1 MVGRKINEM
10 DIKWR
15 GHALRSSEFLRSLAL
30 LNCFKLFPK
39 FVQALVIS
47 RFGLFDERWLR
58 HSCNLQGIGRYRAA
72 LFFARQGGGACWAHP
87 LFDAGW
93 YGSRYGFRG
102 TPAEALLH
110 YWCVGDRIGLRPHAW
125 FDSRLFRLRYAL
137 PFWGATALEIFMRSW
152 QRYPLAHPHFE
163 LRWYL
168 DRYPDVRLSG
178 QNPLVHYVH
187 FGMREGRQPN
197 QYFIPSWYLE
207 HNSDVSLSGLPA
219 ALHFCLY
226 GANELR
232 NPGPDF
238 DSVGYAS
245 RHAEMSEAGYVL
257 DPLAHYLITGRAQGA
272 DPGPSCLYAQ
282 ELVKACFREQQ
293 QDGASRLDVVIP
305 VYRGLEETR
314 VCIGSVIESESFEN
328 MRLRIYNDCSPEPE
342 VTSYLRR
349 LASDYPQIILVE
361 NPENLGFV
369 GTVNSAMRAAME
381 SEDFTAVVLLNSDT
395 EVANDWLW
403 RMHWHAMTDVR
414 VASVTALSNNAT
426 ICSYPHLGANEMPAG
441 MTVADLDVL
450 ASSVNAGMSV
460 DVPTGVGFCM
470 LITRQALEE
479 LGLFD
484 QDAFGRGYGEENDFC
499 MRALQAGFR
508 NLLALDVFVRH
519 VGEVSFAETSKP
531 GKIVAERVLATR
543 YPDYAA
549 RVGAFVARDPSL
561 TARLR
566 LTFSRWR
573 ASADIVHVLFTHA
586 LGGGTERYVRE
597 EVSRLSAE
605 GPVVVVRP
613 AKNQKNRIRIESTSS
628 YDGFDV
634 EVSVEDANGLAAL
647 LKTMG
652 VGKVRIHH
660 VLGFGG
666 DVVRRGLAM
675 ADLEY
680 DFMVHDYY
688 SICPQITLT
697 TERSRYCGESGLEA
711 CDACI
716 GVRPSHGAS
725 DIRNWRMSN
734 EWLVSGAKGVYA
746 PSADAAARIERYFG
760 VRPEV
765 RYHES
770 EISLQPV
777 GMPRVSRHDA
787 RAPYRVVIIGALAN
801 HKGRQVVLDAAE
813 AARKHGYPLQ
823 FHLIG
828 DPLGAIPAE
837 LRAKLQW
844 TGPYQEQDL
853 ARLIEESR
861 ADAFLFAAT
870 SPETYSYTLSSAIR
884 TGLPIIATAI
894 GAFPERLINH
904 ARAML
909 VPWDIDG
916 GMLAKEIVRLLHE
929 LHRDNA

>member
-1 MVGRKINEM
+1 MERKTKEM
-10 DIKWR
+10 DIKRR
-15 GHALRSSEFLRSLAL
+15 GHALRSSEFFRSLAL
-30 LNCFKLFPK
+30 LNCFKLLPK
-39 FVQALVIS
+39 FVQAFVIA
-47 RFGLFDERWLR
+47 RLRLFDDRWLR
-58 HSCNLQGIGRYRAA
+58 HSSDFQGIGRYRAA
-72 LFFARQGGGACWAHP
+72 LFFARQSGGGACRAHP
-87 LFDAGW
+87 LFDADW

-137 PFWGATALEIFMRSW
+137 PFWGATALEIFMRNW
-152 QRYPLAHPHFE
+152 QRCPLGHPHFE
-163 LRWYL
+163 LQWYL

-187 FGMREGRQPN
+187 FGMSEGRQPN

-207 HNSDVSLSGLPA
+207 HNSDVSVSGLPA

-245 RHAEMSEAGYVL
+245 RHAEMSEAGYAL

-282 ELVKACFREQQ
+282 ELVETRFREQQ
-293 QDGASRLDVVIP
+293 QDRAPRLDVVIP

-361 NPENLGFV
+361 NQENLGFV
-369 GTVNSAMRAAME
+369 GTVNSAMRAAMD

-403 RMHWHAMTDVR
+403 RMHWHAMADER

-441 MTVADLDVL
+441 MTVADLDAL

-508 NLLALDVFVRH
+508 NLLAVDVFVRH

-531 GKIVAERVLATR
+531 GKIVAERVLTTR

-549 RVGAFVARDPSL
+549 RVGAFVARDASL
-561 TARLR
+561 AARLR

-573 ASADIVHVLFTHA
+573 ASASMVHVLFTHS
-586 LGGGTERYVRE
+586 LGGGTERYVGE

-605 GPVVVVRP
+605 GPVVVIRP
-613 AKNQKNRIRIESTSS
+613 VKNQKNRIRIENVSPF
-628 YDGFDV
+628 DGFDV
-634 EVSVEDANGLAAL
+634 EISVKDSNDLAAL
-647 LKTMG
+647 LVAMG
-652 VGKVRIHH
+652 VRKVRINH
-660 VLGFGG
+660 VLGFG
-666 DVVRRGLAM
+666 DLVRRGLAI

-697 TERSRYCGESGLEA
+697 TERGRYCGEPGLEG

-716 GVRPSHGAS
+716 TARPSLGSS
-725 DIRNWRMSN
+725 DIRNWRIHN
-734 EWLVSGAKGVYA
+734 EWLVSGAKNVYA

-770 EISLQPV
+770 QASLQPP
-777 GMPRVSRHDA
+777 GTPHIRRRDMRT
-787 RAPYRVVIIGALAN
+787 PYRIVVIGVLAD

-813 AARKHGYPLQ
+813 AVRKQGYPLHFQ
-823 FHLIG
+823 LIG
-828 DPLGAIPAE
+828 HPMGPVPVE
-837 LRAKLQW
+837 VRATFQW
-844 TGPYQEQDL
+844 TGPYREQDL

-861 ADAFLFAAT
+861 ADAFLFAAPW
-870 SPETYSYTLSSAIR
+870 PETYSYTLSSAMR

-894 GAFPERLINH
+894 GAFPERL
-904 ARAML
+904 ADYPCSML

-916 GMLAKEIVRLLHE
+916 GLLAKKIVGLLDGLRE
-929 LHRDNA
+929 GAA

>member
-1 MVGRKINEM
+1 
-10 DIKWR
+10 
-15 GHALRSSEFLRSLAL
+15 
-30 LNCFKLFPK
+30 
-39 FVQALVIS
+39 
-47 RFGLFDERWLR
+47 
-58 HSCNLQGIGRYRAA
+58 
-72 LFFARQGGGACWAHP
+72 
-87 LFDAGW
+87 
-93 YGSRYGFRG
+93 
-102 TPAEALLH
+102 
-110 YWCVGDRIGLRPHAW
+110 
-125 FDSRLFRLRYAL
+125 
-137 PFWGATALEIFMRSW
+137 
-152 QRYPLAHPHFE
+152 
-163 LRWYL
+163 
-168 DRYPDVRLSG
+168 
-178 QNPLVHYVH
+178 
-187 FGMREGRQPN
+187 
-197 QYFIPSWYLE
+197 
-207 HNSDVSLSGLPA
+207 
-219 ALHFCLY
+219 
-226 GANELR
+226 
-232 NPGPDF
+232 
-238 DSVGYAS
+238 
-245 RHAEMSEAGYVL
+245 
-257 DPLAHYLITGRAQGA
+257 
-272 DPGPSCLYAQ
+272 
-282 ELVKACFREQQ
+282 
-293 QDGASRLDVVIP
+293 
-305 VYRGLEETR
+305 
-314 VCIGSVIESESFEN
+314 
-328 MRLRIYNDCSPEPE
+328 
-342 VTSYLRR
+342 
-349 LASDYPQIILVE
+349 
-361 NPENLGFV
+361 
-369 GTVNSAMRAAME
+369 
-381 SEDFTAVVLLNSDT
+381 
-395 EVANDWLW
+395 
-403 RMHWHAMTDVR
+403 
-414 VASVTALSNNAT
+414 
-426 ICSYPHLGANEMPAG
+426 
-441 MTVADLDVL
+441 
-450 ASSVNAGMSV
+450 
-460 DVPTGVGFCM
+460 
-470 LITRQALEE
+470 
-479 LGLFD
+479 
-484 QDAFGRGYGEENDFC
+484 
-499 MRALQAGFR
+499 
-508 NLLALDVFVRH
+508 
-519 VGEVSFAETSKP
+519 
-531 GKIVAERVLATR
+531 
-543 YPDYAA
+543 
-549 RVGAFVARDPSL
+549 
-561 TARLR
+561 
-566 LTFSRWR
+566 
-573 ASADIVHVLFTHA
+573 
-586 LGGGTERYVRE
+586 
-597 EVSRLSAE
+597 
-605 GPVVVVRP
+605 
-613 AKNQKNRIRIESTSS
+613 
-628 YDGFDV
+628 
-634 EVSVEDANGLAAL
+634 
-647 LKTMG
+647 
-652 VGKVRIHH
+652 

-716 GVRPSHGAS
+716 GVRPSLGAS